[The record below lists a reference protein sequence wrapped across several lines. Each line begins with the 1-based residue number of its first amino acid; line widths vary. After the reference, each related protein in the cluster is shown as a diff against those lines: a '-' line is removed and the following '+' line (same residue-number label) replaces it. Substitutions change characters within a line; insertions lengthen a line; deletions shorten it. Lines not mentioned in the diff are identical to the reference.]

1 MSQFGFLIL
10 EGINAQRHEIDQLK
24 KPSAH
29 FFHRSCFKVEIEGNK
44 ERKKI
49 KKITIEKEN

>member
-24 KPSAH
+24 NH
-29 FFHRSCFKVEIEGNK
+29 LLIFHRSCFKVEIEGNK
-44 ERKKI
+44 ERKKR
-49 KKITIEKEN
+49 TIEKEN